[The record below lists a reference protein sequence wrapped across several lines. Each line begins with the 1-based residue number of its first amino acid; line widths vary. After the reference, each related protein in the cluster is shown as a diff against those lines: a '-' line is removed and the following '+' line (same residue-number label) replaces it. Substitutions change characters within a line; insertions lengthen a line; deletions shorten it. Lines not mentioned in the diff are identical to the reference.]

1 MFRRFESLTCTHKK
15 CRDDVSGNEHLHKY
29 PLPSNQHILFE
40 LQKWIVSINHKT
52 YAALSEIVGV
62 TKETFG
68 EYQELTV
75 I

>member
-15 CRDDVSGNEHLHKY
+15 YRDDVSRNE
-29 PLPSNQHILFE
+29 HILFE

-68 EYQELTV
+68 EYQELSV